1 MSYDAHYRAYKE
13 LQARFGWAVDKATH
27 WHRATAPTRLQQAN
41 ADDAHIGK
49 LALWL
54 RDTQHVFYQPLHA
67 PAVLAKAAGFT
78 DEKSYFLWRAL
89 LSPCK
94 LVPDLWVSGASS
106 QDASTLLS
114 PRSRR
119 AGRSSVDT
127 SGCFGKSSVPASFL
141 QQTFTDRQAPRQH
154 RRRRRHTTRHS
165 VLTRTT
171 SNKTRTVLA

>member
-13 LQARFGWAVDKATH
+13 LQARFGWGVDKATH

-67 PAVLAKAAGFT
+67 PAILAKAAGFT
-78 DEKSYFLWRAL
+78 DEKSYFLWRGL

-94 LVPDLWVSGASS
+94 LIPDLWADIFPEIEGQLLAMQQVSHI
-106 QDASTLLS
+106 L
-114 PRSRR
+114 
-119 AGRSSVDT
+119 
-127 SGCFGKSSVPASFL
+127 K
-141 QQTFTDRQAPRQH
+141 
-154 RRRRRHTTRHS
+154 HT
-165 VLTRTT
+165 
-171 SNKTRTVLA
+171 